1 MRMMFGR
8 DDMGVLLKKRFTAE
22 TTEIAERKG

>member
-1 MRMMFGR
+1 MRMMFER

-22 TTEIAERKG
+22 TTEIAEKE